1 MISGI
6 TFDQQSIKA
15 EDMAHFMKTFSAD
28 ANGITRGCG
37 ITSDSNNM
45 YMAEGYLL
53 IQGREIKI
61 TGTQTV
67 ALNKVTTGEQYCR
80 VVIEIDLSKSNTETV
95 CNQLSI
101 KTLTSSSGYPLLTQQ
116 DLEDYPEGKYQFLL
130 AQYHTTV
137 SGVDSFAA
145 KAAEADA
152 TFMKKSDAD
161 STYATKKDVEST
173 YLKKSDADSKYIT
186 ESDFSAHFTM
196 SGSDLYITF

>member
-15 EDMAHFMKTFSAD
+15 EDMAHFMKTFSAN

-80 VVIEIDLSKSNTETV
+80 IVIEIDLSKSNTETV
-95 CNQLSI
+95 CNQLAI
-101 KTLTSSSGYPLLTQQ
+101 KTLTNSSGYPSLTQQ

-130 AQYHTTV
+130 AQYHTTA
-137 SGVDSFAA
+137 SGIDSFTA
-145 KAAEADA
+145 KAADADA

-161 STYATKKDVEST
+161 SMYAKKTDVEST
-173 YLKKSDADSKYIT
+173 FLKKSDASSTYMT
-186 ESDFSAHFTM
+186 ESSFSAHFTR